1 VIRTQPIIELSHLSK
16 TFRVARRDPGLKAAA
31 KALFRREY
39 TEIRALDDLSF
50 SVPEGQIV
58 GYIGPNGAGKSSTV
72 KVMSGILTPDAGTCR
87 VCGLTP
93 WRARRQLAGRI
104 GVVFGQR
111 SQLFWDVPVI
121 DSFELLRDIYAA
133 PQDEYAANL
142 ARLTDLLDL
151 SAPAAHPPARQ
162 LSLGQRMRCEL
173 AASLLHSPQVLF
185 LDEPT
190 IGLDAVSK
198 IAVRQFIRE
207 LQRRRGTTVVLTTHD
222 MQDIEALADRIL
234 LIGRGAHPARRHAGR
249 AAPHPL
255 AAADADGRIRR
266 RAAAA
271 APRAPPSPRASAGRG
286 RAHRGHARAGRLGGH
301 RRPLSAAVE
310 LHDLSVASQ
319 SAEELVAGL
328 YRELEL

>member
-133 PQDEYAANL
+133 PQDEYTANL

-151 SAPAAHPPARQ
+151 SALLRTLARQ

-234 LIGRGAHPARRHAGR
+234 LIGRGRILRDGTLDELRRTHSPLRTLTVEYGGALPPLPAGAAVAESQPGR
-249 AAPHPL
+249 AVLTVDTRVLGVSAVI
-255 AAADADGRIRR
+255 AA
-266 RAAAA
+266 
-271 APRAPPSPRASAGRG
+271 
-286 RAHRGHARAGRLGGH
+286 
-301 RRPLSAAVE
+301 LSAAVE